1 MRQLEYLASLARER
15 HFGRAAKACFVSQP
29 ALSSGIRRLEAE
41 LGVTIV
47 QRGQRFQGFT
57 HEGRTVVSWANR
69 ILAERDA
76 LRGDLDRIR
85 GGLRTTLRI
94 GVIPSA
100 VPVSPMIT
108 HQFSMGHP
116 DARVRVEGMEAP
128 EITRRLAGYEIDAGI
143 TYLEASTTPTLRT
156 LELYREHY
164 VLLVSL
170 DHPLATQEEVTW
182 GDAATLDLCTMT
194 QRMHNRQILDSAAA
208 RDGVKLRPAVET
220 DDAGAMYAH
229 VVGRKMSSI
238 VSQAWLH
245 SFKIPAGM
253 CARRLATAAPE
264 AIGVVALEQHPPSA
278 ITSALWHS
286 LADIDIAAELDSVAS
301 ALVTG

>member
-1 MRQLEYLASLARER
+1 MRQLEYLAALAREL

-29 ALSSGIRRLEAE
+29 ALSSGIQRLEAE

-47 QRGQRFQGFT
+47 QRGQRFEGFT

-76 LRGDLDRIR
+76 LHGDLDRIR

-100 VPVSPMIT
+100 VPVSPMVT
-108 HQFSMGHP
+108 HQFSVSHP
-116 DARVRVEGMEAP
+116 DARVRVEGMQAS
-128 EITRRLAGYEIDAGI
+128 EITRRLAGFEIDAGI
-143 TYLEASTTPTLRT
+143 TYLDASSTPSMRT
-156 LELYREHY
+156 LELYREQY
-164 VLLVSL
+164 VVLVSL
-170 DHPLATQEEVTW
+170 DHPLATRGEMTW
-182 GDAATLDLCTMT
+182 RDAATLELCTMT
-194 QRMHNRQILDSAAA
+194 PRMRNRQILDSAVA
-208 RDGVKLRPAVET
+208 REGVKLRPVVET

-229 VVGRKMSSI
+229 VVGRQMSSI

-245 SFKIPAGM
+245 SFGVPAGM
-253 CARRLATAAPE
+253 CARRLATTAPE
-264 AIGVVALEQHPPSA
+264 AIGVVALDQHPPST
-278 ITSALWHS
+278 ITSALWQS
-286 LADIDIAAELDSVAS
+286 LADPDIAAELDSVAN